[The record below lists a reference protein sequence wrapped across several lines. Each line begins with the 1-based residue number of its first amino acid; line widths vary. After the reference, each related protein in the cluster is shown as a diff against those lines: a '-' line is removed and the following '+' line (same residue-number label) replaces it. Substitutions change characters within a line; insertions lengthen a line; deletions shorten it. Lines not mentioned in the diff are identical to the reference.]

1 MTWRSAV
8 TPHPLGPRQRSAP
21 RRVPDGTGVA
31 EPRGHRTRTGLQ
43 PPSDARSAPP
53 GQPLPAPYMARTER
67 PSPRAA
73 SRNAGPPRSESPR
86 TAAQSFR
93 PRPARTHRQRLMPT
107 LEEPANQGSRM

>member
-73 SRNAGPPRSESPR
+73 APLRVSAHG
-86 TAAQSFR
+86 R
-93 PRPARTHRQRLMPT
+93 PELPARGRPALT
-107 LEEPANQGSRM
+107 ASG